1 MKVLKKVRYLIMVCI
16 LFAMVLPNA
25 SDAQTNSTFHACLF
39 PESSFTIGVAGVYG
53 FGFSGAGINARAYYN
68 LTEHFC
74 FGPEISFLSV
84 SDQSLT
90 DINLVAHYIVDVKGI
105 GIYPVGGVNYSIEKE
120 NSKDHGLHTV
130 RTSGLVTGV
139 GLHRNFKRFTL
150 FTEYS
155 HHFSSIPDDLIAL
168 GALITFHPK
177 QNHKQ

>member
-1 MKVLKKVRYLIMVCI
+1 MKVLKKVRHLIMVII
-16 LFAMVLPNA
+16 LFATVLPNVTN
-25 SDAQTNSTFHACLF
+25 AQTDSTFHACLF

-53 FGFSGAGINARAYYN
+53 FGFSGAGMNARAYYN
-68 LTEHFC
+68 LTEQFC
-74 FGPEISFLSV
+74 FGPEVSFLSV

-90 DINLVAHYIVDVKGI
+90 DIGV
-105 GIYPVGGVNYSIEKE
+105 YPVGGINYSIETK
-120 NSKDHGLHTV
+120 NSEEHGSHTKKAW
-130 RTSGLVTGV
+130 GLVTGV
-139 GLHRNFKRFTL
+139 GVHRNFKRFTL